1 MFNYLLEFRNQ
12 KLLVQALSNKIHEI
26 EYFQKTGKPY
36 KYGNNEEFIIDGQ
49 QLIEFYF
56 YDYMMLQGFPN
67 EQSQLKKS
75 SDIIQLRQRL
85 INDKYLSEMAILLN
99 LQNIINVGNQ
109 KSLKNNPKILSDC
122 LKSIIGAHYYDKQND
137 LETLRDLIHPIIV
150 QLLNKGEQIA
160 KAQWKYNP
168 KSSFLEYLNSL
179 KGQLEINP
187 KLTIE
192 WKKDDSM
199 QNSNKSIYQITLE
212 LNSTLKIQKFGINKR
227 ETEQNVYLE
236 ALIQLRKYDI
246 KHNQNQK
253 TLNQQKT
260 KIIQIQDESQFLTSL
275 NSTIN
280 NQDLTIHSFSDQNQD
295 KYNLDCDLQFN
306 LILEKIAFE

>member
-150 QLLNKGEQIA
+150 QLLNKRVNSQSSMEIQSQVIIFRILKFIKRIIRNKPQID
-160 KAQWKYNP
+160 Y
-168 KSSFLEYLNSL
+168 
-179 KGQLEINP
+179 
-187 KLTIE
+187 
-192 WKKDDSM
+192 
-199 QNSNKSIYQITLE
+199 
-212 LNSTLKIQKFGINKR
+212 
-227 ETEQNVYLE
+227 
-236 ALIQLRKYDI
+236 
-246 KHNQNQK
+246 
-253 TLNQQKT
+253 
-260 KIIQIQDESQFLTSL
+260 
-275 NSTIN
+275 
-280 NQDLTIHSFSDQNQD
+280 
-295 KYNLDCDLQFN
+295 
-306 LILEKIAFE
+306 